1 MQKRNGKHEVSRSGE
16 AANLSP
22 GGSWSRWLPWIAAAY
37 ILVGGLFVAWAKMET
52 TQLTYDV
59 HQLRTQRAELQREQ
73 RLLDAELA
81 SLRSPAYLAAR
92 AAELGLVE
100 PAPGVVRRVE

>member
-1 MQKRNGKHEVSRSGE
+1 MQKRNGKREVSRSGV
-16 AANLSP
+16 AAKLP
-22 GGSWSRWLPWIAAAY
+22 QMQWSRWLPWIAAAY
-37 ILVGGLFVAWAKMET
+37 ILLGGLFVAWAKMET

-59 HQLRTQRAELQREQ
+59 HQLRNQRAELQREQ

-92 AAELGLVE
+92 AAELDLVE